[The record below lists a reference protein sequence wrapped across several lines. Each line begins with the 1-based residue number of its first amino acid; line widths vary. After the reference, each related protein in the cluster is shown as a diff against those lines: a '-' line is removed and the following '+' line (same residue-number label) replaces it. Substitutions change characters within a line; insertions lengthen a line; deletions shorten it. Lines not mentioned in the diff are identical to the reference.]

1 MHAPAREV
9 ITAPKT
15 IRSRACSSIARSVE
29 GMREVVRKARKGLF
43 SKSIRIGV
51 RHVQGVGSANTCNNL
66 LVLQEFIDFIKRF
79 S

>member
-51 RHVQGVGSANTCNNL
+51 PGAQGTGRTNTCNHL
-66 LVLQEFIDFIKRF
+66 LVLQEFIEFIKRF